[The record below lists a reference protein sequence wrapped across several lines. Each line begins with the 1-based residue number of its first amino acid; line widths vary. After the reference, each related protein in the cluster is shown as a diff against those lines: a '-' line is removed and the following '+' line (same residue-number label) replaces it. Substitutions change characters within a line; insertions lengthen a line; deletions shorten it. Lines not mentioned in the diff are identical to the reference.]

1 MSASIYS
8 KHMNKYGVRLQKQQ
22 GIVLLIALIMVLLM
36 AIVGLAS
43 IRGSGLQESMAS
55 NMRDMNV
62 SFQAAESGLT
72 VCEAVV
78 DLEQNLNLPEFN
90 NQNGYMKDQNATPQD
105 SVMNW
110 NATTWN
116 DKGILTA
123 LNLAVETQ
131 PRCVVERLEYPPG
144 AFSVASCQDV
154 GCTQTVGDPQ
164 MFRITSV
171 SMGTSSEIRNNL
183 QTTYKRRFQ

>member
-1 MSASIYS
+1 MGTHIYS
-8 KHMNKYGVRLQKQQ
+8 KQMNKCRVSLKKQE
-22 GIVLLIALIMVLLM
+22 GIILLIALIMVLLM
-36 AIVGLAS
+36 AVVGLAS

-55 NMRDMNV
+55 NMRDMNI

-110 NATTWN
+110 TVATWT

-171 SMGTSSEIRNNL
+171 STDASGEIRSNL
-183 QTTYKRRFQ
+183 QSTFKRRFQ